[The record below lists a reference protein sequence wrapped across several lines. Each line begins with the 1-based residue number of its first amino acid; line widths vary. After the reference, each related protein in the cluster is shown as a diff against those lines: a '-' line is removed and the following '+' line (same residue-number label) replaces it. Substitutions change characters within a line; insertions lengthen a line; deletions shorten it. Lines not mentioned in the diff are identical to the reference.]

1 MRGSSWFLA
10 LGTLAVLAVGCGPEI
25 PQAAAPTDGFA
36 TTSGTVPS
44 DSTAR
49 KRLIVLTNGNS
60 PYWDACRAGIL
71 DANRELDLEA
81 KGFVGVMEVN
91 DGTPQGQLDKLR
103 QFGSQADVA
112 GIGVSAIDAANAA
125 IAEELRALQKKG
137 IAVVTIDS
145 DVDRDKFRDAR
156 FAFIGTDNLAGGV
169 VLGKT
174 AAALR
179 PDGGEYVTFV
189 GRTGAQNAIERIG
202 GFAQGA
208 GSGFASKDSMQDEND
223 DSRARENVRNALIN
237 NPDLRTLVGIW
248 SYNAPAIVDVVRER
262 KLDKSQYTVVCFD
275 AEPLAIQAMA
285 DNQIDAL
292 VVQNPYRMGYDGVR
306 LLFALAGKNDATI
319 SAMFPKHGQPDGD
332 LLDTGLKVVVPNDQ
346 SPAKSADYGPNVEVL
361 TLEAFKGWLEQ
372 NGLTGS

>member
-1 MRGSSWFLA
+1 MRGTSCLFA
-10 LGTLAVLAVGCGPEI
+10 LGTLAVLTVGCGPEI
-25 PQAAAPTDGFA
+25 PQAAAPSDGSSS
-36 TTSGTVPS
+36 TSGTAPS

-71 DANRELDLEA
+71 DANRELDLEV

-112 GIGVSAIDAANAA
+112 GIGVSAIDAANSA
-125 IAEELRALQKKG
+125 IAEELRALQMKG
-137 IAVVTIDS
+137 VAVVTIDS

-208 GSGFASKDSMQDEND
+208 GSGFTSKDSMQDEND

-306 LLFALAGKNDATI
+306 LLHALVAKDQETI
-319 SAMFPKHGQPDGD
+319 ASMYPRHGQPDGD

-346 SPAKSADYGPNVEVL
+346 SPAKSADYGSNVEVL

>member
-1 MRGSSWFLA
+1 MRGSSWFLT
-10 LGTLAVLAVGCGPEI
+10 LGTLAVFAVGCGPEI
-25 PQAAAPTDGFA
+25 PQAATPSDGSA
-36 TTSGTVPS
+36 ATSGTAPS

-112 GIGVSAIDAANAA
+112 GIGVSAIDAANSA

-145 DVDRDKFRDAR
+145 DVDREKFRDAR

-202 GFAQGA
+202 GFARGA
-208 GSGFASKDSMQDEND
+208 GSAFTSKDSMQDEND

-285 DNQIDAL
+285 GNQIDAL

-306 LLFALAGKNDATI
+306 LLHALVAKDQESIA
-319 SAMFPKHGQPDGD
+319 SMYPRHGQPDGD

>member
-1 MRGSSWFLA
+1 MRGSSWFLT
-10 LGTLAVLAVGCGPEI
+10 LGTLAVFAVGCGPEI
-25 PQAAAPTDGFA
+25 PQAAAPSDGSA
-36 TTSGTVPS
+36 TTSGTAPS

-112 GIGVSAIDAANAA
+112 GIGVSAIDAANSA

-208 GSGFASKDSMQDEND
+208 GSGFTSKDSMQDEND

-285 DNQIDAL
+285 GNQIDAL

-306 LLFALAGKNDATI
+306 LLHALVAKDQETI
-319 SAMFPKHGQPDGD
+319 ASMYPRHGQPDGD
-332 LLDTGLKVVVPNDQ
+332 LLDTGLKVVIPNDQ
-346 SPAKSADYGPNVEVL
+346 SPAKSADYGSNVEVL

>member
-1 MRGSSWFLA
+1 MRGFSWFLA

-25 PQAAAPTDGFA
+25 PQAAAPSDDSTS
-36 TTSGTVPS
+36 TSGATPS
-44 DSTAR
+44 DSKER

-145 DVDRDKFRDAR
+145 DVDREKFRDAR

-208 GSGFASKDSMQDEND
+208 GSGFTSKDSMQDEND

-332 LLDTGLKVVVPNDQ
+332 LLDTGLKVVVPSDQ
-346 SPAKSADYGPNVEVL
+346 SPAKSGDYGPNVEVL
-361 TLEAFKGWLEQ
+361 TLDAFKKWLDQ
-372 NGLTGS
+372 YGLTGS